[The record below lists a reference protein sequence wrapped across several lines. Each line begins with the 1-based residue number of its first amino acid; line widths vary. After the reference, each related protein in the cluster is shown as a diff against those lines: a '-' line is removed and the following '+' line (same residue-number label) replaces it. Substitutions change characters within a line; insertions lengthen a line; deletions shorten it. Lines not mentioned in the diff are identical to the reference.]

1 MQSSFG
7 QRNRL
12 LQVEA
17 KQKPA
22 KGMAGAAQKI
32 YEILDEHPEN
42 HNYGIDRI
50 LLALN

>member
-12 LQVEA
+12 LQVET

-22 KGMAGAAQKI
+22 KGMAGVA
-32 YEILDEHPEN
+32 PEN
-42 HNYGIDRI
+42 I
-50 LLALN
+50 